1 MNHSRRTRRWA
12 LLAACTAAA
21 LAVGGVTAAPAV
33 GAAPAA
39 SAQAAAPAQ
48 PTAGDEVTAAD
59 GDRLPITAVNPPS
72 RLAGMVAVYTPAFGS
87 TTRTNQFGGEAVL
100 RPADDGTWIVEQVC
114 TVLAAC
120 ADATW
125 KPGDNAI
132 PADGIVLSVSP
143 GGTPNVRARLRD
155 HVRVGDALRI
165 GPVISR
171 TATTTLDA
179 TDPTA
184 ENNPPGVDGTGV
196 CYPGCRGAEQLVRY
210 TPASGRAT
218 TGTNDFGFEVT
229 VQDGVVT
236 GAGGNDREIPADGV
250 VLSGHGSRGTWL
262 QANAVVGATIA
273 IDGTTLSATI
283 DERTA
288 IYGAEQALDDAAARI
303 DAATA
308 SCPAFPAD
316 AAASAAGESS
326 DLLAAA
332 RAAAEDGDAASAVDL
347 ATSARTVAELAAY
360 RTAES
365 RVAEG
370 RATWVRPEETTPAAI
385 EASLDRIDAA
395 GFNMIFLE
403 TIYQGYTIFLS
414 DAAAAAGIAPQ
425 RPSMVGFDPL
435 QVWIDGARERGIEV
449 HPWIHTFFVGSDQT
463 GGVGPI
469 LSVHPEWAAIQR
481 KDVGREG
488 LHPSV
493 AEPGY
498 YFLDAAIPEAR
509 AYVQSLLTELMTE
522 YDIDGVHLDY
532 IRYPVSLPWDTAG
545 YSYSDASRA
554 AFADAHGVDPYT
566 LTPDS
571 PEWQTW
577 IDWRIANVTSF
588 VGEVRELQ
596 ERIAPE
602 VALSAAVFADPV
614 DGLDKKFQ
622 NWGDWVDRGYV
633 DVLTGMSFGT
643 SGTSVARD
651 TEAMR
656 ERVGEFE
663 YLYTAT
669 YGPFRGSTPATVLE
683 QVRAV
688 NAAGSDGTGLFAYNQ
703 LSDEQAAALTEGAHR
718 VDAVAPHAD
727 PAGAATIG
735 LTSFRDSVD
744 AAVAGDCL
752 AAGTAGKLEHRLEKA
767 LAAIDGGKLD
777 KAARE
782 LDRATGLLGS
792 PDEAGAAA
800 WAERAER
807 DLAMYARWIG
817 TALKAG

>member
-12 LLAACTAAA
+12 LIAACAAAA
-21 LAVGGVTAAPAV
+21 LAVGGVTVAPAV
-33 GAAPAA
+33 GALPA
-39 SAQAAAPAQ
+39 SAANAAPAT
-48 PTAGDEVTAAD
+48 PMAGDEVTAAD
-59 GDRLPITAVNPPS
+59 GARLPVAAVNPPS
-72 RLAGMVAVYTPAFGS
+72 RLAGMVAVYTPAFGAS
-87 TTRTNQFGGEAVL
+87 TKTNQFGGEAVL
-100 RPADDGTWIVEQVC
+100 RPGADGAWIVERVC

-120 ADATW
+120 ADPAS

-132 PADGIVLSVSP
+132 PSDGIVLSVSP
-143 GGTPNVRARLRD
+143 GGTPDVRAWLRD
-155 HVRVGDALRI
+155 HVRAGDALRI

-179 TDPTA
+179 VDPTA
-184 ENNPPGVDGTGV
+184 QSNPPGVDGTGA
-196 CYPGCRGAEQLVRY
+196 CYPGCRGAEQLVQY

-229 VQDGVVT
+229 VQGGVVT
-236 GAGGNDREIPADGV
+236 GAGGNNREIPADGF

-273 IDGTTLSATI
+273 IEGTTLSATV

-288 IYGAEQALDDAAARI
+288 IFGADRALADATGRI
-303 DAATA
+303 DAATG
-308 SCPAFPAD
+308 SCLAFPAD
-316 AAASAAGESS
+316 AAGEAAGESAA
-326 DLLAAA
+326 LLDAA
-332 RAAAEDGDAASAVDL
+332 RAAAEAGDAASAVDL
-347 ATSARTVAELAAY
+347 ATEARAAAELAAY

-370 RATWVRPEETTPAAI
+370 RATWVRPEETTPQAI
-385 EASLDRIDAA
+385 EASLDRIDSA

-403 TIYQGYTIFLS
+403 TIYQGYTIFPS
-414 DAAAAAGIAPQ
+414 DAAAAAGVAPQ

-481 KDVGREG
+481 KDVGKAG
-488 LHPSV
+488 LHPSI

-509 AYVQSLLTELMTE
+509 AYVQSLLTELMTD

-532 IRYPVSLPWDTAG
+532 IRYPVSLPWETAG
-545 YSYSDASRA
+545 YSYSDHSRD
-554 AFADAHGVDPYT
+554 AFAAQHGVDPYT

-577 IDWRIANVTSF
+577 IDWRIGNVTSF

-602 VALSAAVFADPV
+602 IALSAAVFADPV

-651 TEAMR
+651 TGVMR

-683 QVRAV
+683 QIRAV
-688 NAAGSDGTGLFAYNQ
+688 NAAGSDGTGLFAYNR
-703 LSDEQAAALTEGAHR
+703 LSNEQADALNEGAHR

-727 PAGAATIG
+727 PTGAAAVG
-735 LTSFRDSVD
+735 LSSLRDSVD
-744 AAVAGDCL
+744 AAVAGGCL
-752 AAGTAGKLEHRLEKA
+752 TDDTAAKLGHR
-767 LAAIDGGKLD
+767 LD
-777 KAARE
+777 KALDAIELGDLEKVGRE
-782 LDRATGLLGS
+782 LERAGGLLGS
-792 PDEAGAAA
+792 PTAAGAAA
-800 WAERAER
+800 WAERADR
-807 DLAMYARWIG
+807 DLAMYGRWIG
-817 TALKAG
+817 TAAKAG